1 MKQITNDLQKYI
13 QKHYKQ
19 LYDANH
25 STIMFSS
32 MQKKFI
38 NDFHDQIIQAHLA
51 WFEQV
56 RDIDDSF
63 AAPKP
68 SRSNYSYI
76 PADFRAVIERDMA
89 VHKHYQFS
97 IAGRKISVMFYA
109 NAEKSYPAKTWLKYL
124 QKIFVWLYIAN
135 HYSSKKCSPVLM
147 VYLYLTPLR
156 KTMPES
162 KSVEIGRT
170 HANTAFTTSCTK
182 TTEIHLYR
190 EEEWFKVFIH
200 ETFHSLGL
208 DFSILDSS
216 AADRTIKEIYGLNPK
231 LDDVRLYESYS
242 ELWAEFI
249 HTCFFVHFQMIKS
262 RGPETAKHLGG
273 FDEKVRNHLCYEIT
287 FSMIQCV
294 KILQHYDLRVRDICV
309 DSDVAKE
316 HVLEKYKET
325 TPVFSYYMI
334 KSVLM
339 FYMNDFI
346 EWTMIHNHGSFDFL
360 KTDGNIHAY
369 VNFIR
374 KHRTGNDYSVQMALA
389 ESLYTSHYRSLQ
401 KNNSTGL
408 TTLRMTMLED

>member
-19 LYDANH
+19 LYNTNH
-25 STIMFSS
+25 SSLHFSG

-38 NDFHDQIIQAHLA
+38 NDFHDRIIQAHLA
-51 WFEQV
+51 WF
-56 RDIDDSF
+56 DNLHAIDDSL
-63 AAPKP
+63 ASPKP
-68 SRSNYSYI
+68 SRENYSYI
-76 PADFRAVIERDMA
+76 PADFRTIIERDMT

-97 IAGRKISVMFYA
+97 IAGRKISVVFYA
-109 NAEKSYPAKTWLKYL
+109 SAEKSYPAKTWLKYL
-124 QKIFVWLYIAN
+124 QKIFMWLFIAN
-135 HYSSKKCSPVLM
+135 QYSSKKCSPVLM
-147 VYLYLTPLR
+147 VYLYLTPLQ
-156 KTMPES
+156 KKMPES

-208 DFSILDSS
+208 DFSMMDST
-216 AADRTIKEIYGLNPK
+216 AADRSIKEIYGLNPS
-231 LDDVRLYESYS
+231 LGDIRLYESYS
-242 ELWAEFI
+242 EIWAEFI
-249 HTCFFVHFQMIKS
+249 HTCIFVHFQMIKS
-262 RGPETAKHLGG
+262 RGPENAKHLGG

-294 KILQHYDLRVRDICV
+294 KILQHYDLHVRDIVV
-309 DSDVAKE
+309 DDSKE
-316 HVLEKYKET
+316 NVLEKYKET
-325 TPVFSYYMI
+325 TPVFSYFFI
-334 KSVLM
+334 KSLLM

-360 KTDGNIHAY
+360 KTDGNIRSY
-369 VNFIR
+369 VDFIR
-374 KHRTGNDYSVQMALA
+374 KHRTGRDYSVQMALT
-389 ESLYTSHYRSLQ
+389 ESLSHYRSLQ

>member
-19 LYDANH
+19 LYNSNH
-25 STIMFSS
+25 SSLQFSG

-38 NDFHDQIIQAHLA
+38 NDFHDRIIQAHLA
-51 WFEQV
+51 WFNENSA
-56 RDIDDSF
+56 IDDSV

-76 PADFRAVIERDMA
+76 PADFRATIERDMA
-89 VHKHYQFS
+89 VHKHYQFT
-97 IAGRKISVMFYA
+97 IAGRKISVVFYA
-109 NAEKSYPAKTWLKYL
+109 STEKSYPAKTWLKYL
-124 QKIFVWLYIAN
+124 QKIFVWLFIAN
-135 HYSSKKCSPVLM
+135 QYSSKKCSPVLM
-147 VYLYLTPLR
+147 VYLYLTPLQ
-156 KTMPES
+156 KKMPES

-208 DFSILDSS
+208 DFSIMDSS
-216 AADRTIKEIYGLNPK
+216 RADRAIKEIYGLNPS
-231 LDDVRLYESYS
+231 LGDVRLYESYS

-249 HTCFFVHFQMIKS
+249 HTCMFVHFQMIKS
-262 RGPETAKHLGG
+262 RGPENAKHLGG

-294 KILQHYDLRVRDICV
+294 KILQHYDLRVRDIVV
-309 DSDVAKE
+309 DSDASKE
-316 HVLEKYKET
+316 AVLEKYKET
-325 TPVFSYYMI
+325 TTLFSYFFI
-334 KSVLM
+334 KSLLM
-339 FYMNDFI
+339 FHMNDFI

-360 KTDGNIHAY
+360 KTDGNIQAY
-369 VNFIR
+369 VDFIR
-374 KHRTGNDYSVQMALA
+374 KHRTGRAYSGQMSLA
-389 ESLYTSHYRSLQ
+389 ESLYLSHYRGSQ
-401 KNNSTGL
+401 KNTSTGL

>member
-1 MKQITNDLQKYI
+1 MKQITNDLQKCI

-19 LYDANH
+19 IYDANH
-25 STIMFSS
+25 SSLTFST

-51 WFEQV
+51 WF
-56 RDIDDSF
+56 DNLHAIDDSF
-63 AAPKP
+63 AAPKA

-76 PADFRAVIERDMA
+76 PADIRTIIERDMNI
-89 VHKHYQFS
+89 HKHYQFS
-97 IAGRKISVMFYA
+97 IAGRKISVVFYA
-109 NAEKSYPAKTWLKYL
+109 NSEKSYPAKTWLKYL

-147 VYLYLTPLR
+147 VYIYLTPLR
-156 KTMPES
+156 KKMPES
-162 KSVEIGRT
+162 KSVEIGRI

-208 DFSILDSS
+208 DFSMLDSS
-216 AADRTIKEIYGLNPK
+216 AADHAIKEIYGLNPG

-262 RGPETAKHLGG
+262 RSPETAKYLGG

-294 KILQHYDLRVRDICV
+294 KILQHNDLHVRDICY
-309 DSDVAKE
+309 DSEASKE
-316 HVLEKYKET
+316 RMHEKYKET
-325 TPVFSYYMI
+325 APVFSYYVI
-334 KSVLM
+334 KSLLM

-360 KTDGNIHAY
+360 KTDANIQFY
-369 VNFIR
+369 VDFIR
-374 KHRTGNDYSVQMALA
+374 KHRTGRDYSVQMALT

>member
-13 QKHYKQ
+13 QKNFKD
-19 LYDANH
+19 LYDAND
-25 STIMFSS
+25 SFLRFSE

-38 NDFHDQIIQAHLA
+38 NDFHDRIIQGHLA
-51 WFEQV
+51 WFEQLSA
-56 RDIDDSF
+56 IDDSF

-97 IAGRKISVMFYA
+97 IAGRKISVVFYA

-124 QKIFVWLYIAN
+124 QKIFIWLYIAN
-135 HYSSKKCSPVLM
+135 QYSSKKCSPLLTI
-147 VYLYLTPLR
+147 YLYLTPMQ
-156 KTMPES
+156 KKMPES

-200 ETFHSLGL
+200 ETFHSLGM
-208 DFSILDSS
+208 DFSTMDSS
-216 AADRTIKEIYGLNPK
+216 SADRAIKEIYGLNGS
-231 LDDVRLYESYS
+231 LGDVRLYESYS
-242 ELWAEFI
+242 EVWAEFI
-249 HTCFFVHFQMIKS
+249 HTCIFVHFQMIKS
-262 RGPETAKHLGG
+262 RGPETAKYLGG
-273 FDEKVRNHLCYEIT
+273 FDEKVHRHLSYEIT

-294 KILQHYDLRVRDICV
+294 KILHHYDLQVRDICV
-309 DSDVAKE
+309 DSDASKR

-325 TPVFSYYMI
+325 PAVFSYFFI

>member
-13 QKHYKQ
+13 QKHYRQ
-19 LYDANH
+19 LYDTNYSAM
-25 STIMFSS
+25 MFSA

-38 NDFHDQIIQAHLA
+38 NDFHDRIIQAHLA
-51 WFEQV
+51 WFDQIS
-56 RDIDDSF
+56 DIDDSV
-63 AAPKP
+63 AAPTP

-76 PADFRAVIERDMA
+76 PADFRTIIECDMG
-89 VHKHYQFS
+89 VHKHYQFF
-97 IAGRKISVMFYA
+97 IAGRKISVVFYA
-109 NAEKSYPAKTWLKYL
+109 NAEKSYPAKTWLTYL
-124 QKIFVWLYIAN
+124 QKIFVWLFIAN
-135 HYSSKKCSPVLM
+135 QYSSKKCSHVLM
-147 VYLYLTPLR
+147 VYIYLTPMQ
-156 KTMPES
+156 KKMPES

-208 DFSILDSS
+208 DFSTMDSS
-216 AADRTIKEIYGLNPK
+216 GADRAIKNIYGLNPA
-231 LDDVRLYESYS
+231 LGDVRLYESYS

-249 HTCFFVHFQMIKS
+249 HTCIFVHFQMIKS

-273 FDEKVRNHLCYEIT
+273 FDEKVRNHLCCEIT

-294 KILQHYDLRVRDICV
+294 KILQHYDLRVRDILV
-309 DSDVAKE
+309 DSDASKKD
-316 HVLEKYKET
+316 VLEKYKET
-325 TPVFSYYMI
+325 TPVFSYFFI
-334 KSVLM
+334 KCLLM

-369 VNFIR
+369 VDFIR
-374 KHRTGNDYSVQMALA
+374 KHRTGRDYSVQMALA
-389 ESLYTSHYRSLQ
+389 ESLHRSHYRVSQ